1 MDIKIFTKMLKDKHF
16 TDYQKMNYKYGDDFN
31 AFLQTLKELYYKT
44 LPLLD
49 FDDNN
54 IVFIENHAVVNQSAV
69 KLLLQSQD
77 QHYGIKAAEDEIVA
91 TSAIESIDFSRD
103 SVRKILKG
111 MAPKDEQE
119 NRILGIKH
127 GLEFIADTANK
138 ITEENLY
145 KLYMMTV
152 GDFLTGDDK
161 LAEGNYYRHDT
172 VYVVSD
178 HVEHS
183 GLDYKKVPEFM
194 KSLIAFV
201 NVEDDIND
209 LIKAAIIHFY
219 IAFVHPYFD
228 GNGRIARIVHLWFLI
243 QKGYQSA
250 LFIPFSSQIEKS
262 RKAYYDAYTT
272 IEENKKYSGK
282 IDVTPFILYFINNVY
297 NKMNEGS
304 ATVETLT
311 VYDDA
316 VKNGKITE
324 KETKL
329 WKFVLSFYGTEE
341 FSTKQLEKDFG
352 DAAYAT
358 IRGFVLKFEDLG
370 LLSSVKYGPRVKYKV
385 IK

>member
-16 TDYQKMNYKYGDDFN
+16 TNYEKMKYKYGKDFN
-31 AFLQTLKELYYKT
+31 DFLKTLDDLYYKE
-44 LPLLD
+44 LPLCD
-49 FDDNN
+49 FEDNN
-54 IVFIENHAVVNQSAV
+54 IVFIENHASVNQNTV

-77 QHYGIKAAEDEIVA
+77 KHYGIKAAEDEIVA

-111 MAPKDEQE
+111 YAPKDEQE
-119 NRILGIKH
+119 SRILGVKN
-127 GLEFIADTANK
+127 GLEFIADTSNK
-138 ITEENLY
+138 ITKENLY

-152 GDFLTGDDK
+152 GDFLDGEDR
-161 LAEGNYYRHDT
+161 LAEGNFYRHDT

-178 HVEHS
+178 RVEHS
-183 GLDYKKVPEFM
+183 GLDCKRVPEFM
-194 KSLIAFV
+194 RSLIEFA
-201 NVEDDIND
+201 NNDDDIND

-228 GNGRIARIVHLWFLI
+228 GNGRMARLVHLWFLI

-250 LFIPFSSQIEKS
+250 LFISFSSRIEKS
-262 RKAYYDAYTT
+262 RKAYYDAFTAV
-272 IEENKKYSGK
+272 EQNKKYSGK
-282 IDVTPFILYFINNVY
+282 IDVTPFVLYFINNVY
-297 NKMNEGS
+297 NKMTDE
-304 ATVETLT
+304 TTITETLT
-311 VYDDA
+311 VYDNA
-316 VKNGKITE
+316 VKDGKITE

-352 DAAYAT
+352 NAAYAT

-370 LLSSVKYGPRVKYKV
+370 LLSSVKYGPRVKYKI

>member
-16 TDYQKMNYKYGDDFN
+16 TNYEKMKYKYGKDFN
-31 AFLQTLKELYYKT
+31 DFLKTLDDLYYKE
-44 LPLLD
+44 LPLCD
-49 FDDNN
+49 FEDNN
-54 IVFIENHAVVNQSAV
+54 IVFIENHASVNQNTV

-77 QHYGIKAAEDEIVA
+77 KHYGIKAAEDEIVA

-111 MAPKDEQE
+111 YAPKDEQE
-119 NRILGIKH
+119 SRILGVKN
-127 GLEFIADTANK
+127 GLEFIADTSNK

-152 GDFLTGDDK
+152 GDFLADDDR
-161 LAEGNYYRHDT
+161 LTEENFYRHDT

-178 HVEHS
+178 RVEHS
-183 GLDYKKVPEFM
+183 GLDCKRVPEFM
-194 KSLIAFV
+194 KSLIDFA
-201 NVEDDIND
+201 NNDDGIND
-209 LIKAAIIHFY
+209 LTKAAIIHFY

-228 GNGRIARIVHLWFLI
+228 GNGRMARLVHLWFLI

-250 LFIPFSSQIEKS
+250 LFIPFSSRIEKS
-262 RKAYYDAYTT
+262 RKAYYDAFTAV
-272 IEENKKYSGK
+272 EQNKKYSGK

-297 NKMNEGS
+297 NKMTDE
-304 ATVETLT
+304 ATTTETLT
-311 VYDDA
+311 VYDNA
-316 VKNGKITE
+316 VKDGKITE

-352 DAAYAT
+352 NAAYAT

-370 LLSSVKYGPRVKYKV
+370 LLSSVKYGPRVKYKI